1 MDDDVGAYMDD
12 GMAATW
18 TVTWVLPGWWRGCYL
33 DDDTTAMDGDVAG
46 DLAIDNV
53 KVAWF
58 FFNQQNQP
66 TKFYIPNLCKIKSAR
81 QISTIFHLNSLNS
94 KQLETNL

>member
-53 KVAWF
+53 KVA
-58 FFNQQNQP
+58 
-66 TKFYIPNLCKIKSAR
+66 
-81 QISTIFHLNSLNS
+81 
-94 KQLETNL
+94 

>member
-58 FFNQQNQP
+58 FLTSRTSPLNFTYP
-66 TKFYIPNLCKIKSAR
+66 TYVK
-81 QISTIFHLNSLNS
+81 
-94 KQLETNL
+94 